1 MKGTDA
7 DPFLKIWKFT
17 LSQTKYNTKRDIENY
32 ARKCF
37 WFSWLAK
44 ISVNN
49 LPENNDKKSLI
60 QLVSNI
66 LMKMIQTPG
75 LIKNTFEFQ
84 FEYTT
89 ISDSLGIANNA
100 LYFDKVF
107 FMLRITN
114 DVQVWL

>member
-1 MKGTDA
+1 
-7 DPFLKIWKFT
+7 
-17 LSQTKYNTKRDIENY
+17 
-32 ARKCF
+32 
-37 WFSWLAK
+37 
-44 ISVNN
+44 
-49 LPENNDKKSLI
+49 
-60 QLVSNI
+60 
-66 LMKMIQTPG
+66 MKMIQTPG
-75 LIKNTFEFQ
+75 LIKNTYEFQ